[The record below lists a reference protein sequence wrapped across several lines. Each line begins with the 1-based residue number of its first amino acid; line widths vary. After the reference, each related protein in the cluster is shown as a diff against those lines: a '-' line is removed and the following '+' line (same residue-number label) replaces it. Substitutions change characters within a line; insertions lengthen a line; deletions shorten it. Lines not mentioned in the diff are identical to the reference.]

1 MMSVK
6 LDPDF
11 PSHDDIRAPRHVAI
25 IMDGNG
31 RWAQTRGLSR
41 TEGHRRGVE
50 AVKRAAKFA
59 GDHGI
64 DYLTLFSFS
73 SENWSRPQEEIDDLL
88 NLLRYFI
95 RRDLNDLSKENV
107 RIRVIGSRQ
116 RIPGDILGMI
126 DEAERKTAA
135 NTGLNLVVA
144 FNYGS
149 RDEIVRAAVRIAER
163 IASGELCAGELSQDD
178 FVDANESSKKFLDG
192 LKRIDMSLL
201 SGESHRSWTNALGE
215 LRKSS
220 IMINKAESIED
231 SRMGFAVLSEA
242 LADVIMRFGGGLTQ
256 TVTQLRCPM
265 AFSGRGGKWLQNQE
279 EVENPYFGQA
289 MLRCGERVEDLQSQS
304 ARTKKKVGGKPVIKN
319 EESHSEG
326 SHQH

>member
-1 MMSVK
+1 MSVK

-163 IASGELCAGELSQDD
+163 IASGELCAGKLGPDD
-178 FVDANESSKKFLDG
+178 FGQFLDTDG
-192 LKRIDMSLL
+192 IPDPDLIIRT
-201 SGESHRSWTNALGE
+201 SGEQRISNFLLWQAAYSE
-215 LRKSS
+215 LLFLPVFWP
-220 IMINKAESIED
+220 D
-231 SRMGFAVLSEA
+231 FTDQDFQEA
-242 LADVIMRFGGGLTQ
+242 LDEFSRRDRRYGG
-256 TVTQLRCPM
+256 VR
-265 AFSGRGGKWLQNQE
+265 SG
-279 EVENPYFGQA
+279 
-289 MLRCGERVEDLQSQS
+289 
-304 ARTKKKVGGKPVIKN
+304 
-319 EESHSEG
+319 
-326 SHQH
+326 